1 MLKGRAFVNTEDVRE
16 VAAPVLRH
24 RIITN
29 FNAEAD
35 GVSPDTIVSR
45 LTELVP
51 ADSSKATRVGRL
63 PEVFRSADAGEAR
76 RA

>member
-35 GVSPDTIVSR
+35 GVSPDTIVGR
-45 LTELVP
+45 LTALIP
-51 ADSSKATRVGRL
+51 ADPSKATRGGRL
-63 PEVFRSADAGEAR
+63 PEVFRPADAGEAR